1 MGAITLVNA
10 IASGKGAT
18 VSVELPTTAKV
29 EVNEERGVWNVSMNG
44 RKQRSSLAEEAIRG
58 SIMICGMDPA
68 RYSGS
73 IETTTSAPV
82 SVGLKTSSS
91 SSVAIILA
99 TLSALG
105 TSSYEPE
112 EVARCS
118 ASAALAAGV
127 SVTGA
132 MDDAASCLLGGT
144 NFTDNSRMKIV
155 SSAPL
160 GRRLPVIITV
170 PQRKSLRSSVEVNY
184 VRRFSKISQ
193 SIFSLGRLGKIW
205 KAMTLNGLLY
215 CSIYGYPPIDAL
227 QAMEAGA
234 LGASLSGTGP
244 AVAAVFED
252 RKEAE
257 RLARVWEEGGS
268 KVIRTETSDGGA
280 TFGN

>member
-18 VSVELPTTAKV
+18 VSVELPTTARV
-29 EVNEERGVWNVSMNG
+29 EINEERGGWNVFMNG
-44 RKQRSSLAEEAIRG
+44 RKQRSSLAMEAIRG
-58 SIMICGMDPA
+58 SIKICGKDPA

-73 IETTTSAPV
+73 VETTTSAAAG
-82 SVGLKTSSS
+82 VGLKTSSS

-99 TLSALG
+99 VLSALG
-105 TSSYEPE
+105 VSSYEPE

-118 ASAALAAGV
+118 ASSALAAGV

-132 MDDAASCLLGGT
+132 MDDAASCLLGGM
-144 NFTDNSRMKIV
+144 NFADNSGMKIV
-155 SSAPL
+155 SSAPV

-170 PQRKSLRSSVEVNY
+170 PPRKSRRASVEVNY

-193 SIFSLGRLGKIW
+193 SIFSLGRQGKIW

-227 QAMEAGA
+227 QAMEGGA
-234 LGASLSGTGP
+234 LGAGLSGTGP

-257 RLARVWEEGGS
+257 QLARVWEEGGS

>member
-18 VSVELPTTAKV
+18 VSVELPTTARV
-29 EVNEERGVWNVSMNG
+29 EINEERGGWNVFMNG
-44 RKQRSSLAEEAIRG
+44 RKQRSSLAMEAIQG
-58 SIMICGMDPA
+58 SIKICGKDPA

-73 IETTTSAPV
+73 VETTTSAAAG
-82 SVGLKTSSS
+82 VGLKTSSS
-91 SSVAIILA
+91 SSVAVILA
-99 TLSALG
+99 VLSALG
-105 TSSYEPE
+105 VSSYEPE

-118 ASAALAAGV
+118 ASSALAAGV

-132 MDDAASCLLGGT
+132 MDDAASCLLGGM
-144 NFTDNSRMKIV
+144 NFADNSGMKIV
-155 SSAPL
+155 SSAPV

-170 PQRKSLRSSVEVNY
+170 PPRKSRRASVEVNY

-193 SIFSLGRLGKIW
+193 SIFSLGRQGKIW

-227 QAMEAGA
+227 QAMEGGA
-234 LGASLSGTGP
+234 LGAGLSGTGP

-252 RKEAE
+252 RKDAK

>member
-18 VSVELPTTAKV
+18 VSVELPTTARV
-29 EVNEERGVWNVSMNG
+29 EINEERGGWNVFMNG
-44 RKQRSSLAEEAIRG
+44 RKQRSSLAMEAIQG
-58 SIMICGMDPA
+58 SIKICGKDPA

-73 IETTTSAPV
+73 VETTTSAAAG
-82 SVGLKTSSS
+82 VGLKTSSS
-91 SSVAIILA
+91 SSVAVILA
-99 TLSALG
+99 VLSALG
-105 TSSYEPE
+105 VSSYEPE

-118 ASAALAAGV
+118 ASSALAAGV

-132 MDDAASCLLGGT
+132 MDDAASCLLGGM
-144 NFTDNSRMKIV
+144 NFADNSGMKIV
-155 SSAPL
+155 SSAPV

-170 PQRKSLRSSVEVNY
+170 PPRKSRRASVEVNY

-193 SIFSLGRLGKIW
+193 SIFSLGRQGKIW

-227 QAMEAGA
+227 QAMEGGA
-234 LGASLSGTGP
+234 LGAGLSGTGP

-257 RLARVWEEGGS
+257 QLARVWEEGGS

>member
-1 MGAITLVNA
+1 MVNA

-18 VSVELPTTAKV
+18 VSVELPTTARA
-29 EVNEERGVWNVSMNG
+29 EINEERGGWNVFMNG
-44 RKQRSSLAEEAIRG
+44 RKQRSSLAMEAIRG
-58 SIMICGMDPA
+58 SIKICGKDPA

-73 IETTTSAPV
+73 VETTTSAAAG
-82 SVGLKTSSS
+82 VGLKTSSS

-99 TLSALG
+99 VLSALG
-105 TSSYEPE
+105 VSSYEPE

-118 ASAALAAGV
+118 ASSALAAGV

-132 MDDAASCLLGGT
+132 MDDAASCLLGGM
-144 NFTDNSRMKIV
+144 NFADNSGMKIV
-155 SSAPL
+155 SSAPV

-170 PQRKSLRSSVEVNY
+170 PPRKSRRASVEVNY

-193 SIFSLGRLGKIW
+193 SIFSLGRQGKIW

-227 QAMEAGA
+227 QAMEGGA
-234 LGASLSGTGP
+234 LGAGLSGTGP

-257 RLARVWEEGGS
+257 QLARVWEEGGS

>member
-18 VSVELPTTAKV
+18 VSVELPTTARA
-29 EVNEERGVWNVSMNG
+29 EINEERGGWNVFMNG
-44 RKQRSSLAEEAIRG
+44 RKQRSSLAMEAIRG
-58 SIMICGMDPA
+58 SIKICGKDPA

-73 IETTTSAPV
+73 VETTTSAAAG
-82 SVGLKTSSS
+82 VGLKTSSS

-99 TLSALG
+99 VLSALG
-105 TSSYEPE
+105 VSSYEPE

-118 ASAALAAGV
+118 ASSTLAAGV

-132 MDDAASCLLGGT
+132 MDDAASCLLGGM
-144 NFTDNSRMKIV
+144 NFADNSGMKIV
-155 SSAPL
+155 SSAPV

-170 PQRKSLRSSVEVNY
+170 PPRKSRRASVEVNY

-193 SIFSLGRLGKIW
+193 SIFSLGRQGKIW

-227 QAMEAGA
+227 QAMEGGA
-234 LGASLSGTGP
+234 LGAGLSGTGP

-257 RLARVWEEGGS
+257 QLARVWEEGGS

>member
-1 MGAITLVNA
+1 MVNA

-18 VSVELPTTAKV
+18 VSVGLPTTAKV
-29 EVNEERGVWNVSMNG
+29 EVNEHIGWWKVSMNG
-44 RKQRSSLAEEAIRG
+44 RRQTSSLAVEAIRG
-58 SIMICGMDPA
+58 AIGICGKDPA
-68 RYSGS
+68 GYSGS
-73 IETTTSAPV
+73 IETTTTAAV
-82 SVGLKTSSS
+82 GVGLKTSSS

-105 TSSYEPE
+105 VSSYEPE

-118 ASAALAAGV
+118 ASSALTAGV

-132 MDDAASCLLGGT
+132 MDDAASSLLGGT

-155 SSAPL
+155 SSAPV
-160 GRRLPVIITV
+160 GRRLPVIIMV
-170 PQRKSLRSSVEVNY
+170 PTRKSRRASVEVNY

-193 SIFSLGRLGKIW
+193 SIFSLGRQGKIW

-227 QAMEAGA
+227 QAMEGGA
-234 LGASLSGTGP
+234 LGAGLSGTGP

-257 RLARVWEEGGS
+257 QLARVWEEGGS

>member
-1 MGAITLVNA
+1 MVNA

-18 VSVELPTTAKV
+18 VSVELPTTARV
-29 EVNEERGVWNVSMNG
+29 EINEERGGWNVFMNG
-44 RKQRSSLAEEAIRG
+44 RKQRSSLAMEAIQG
-58 SIMICGMDPA
+58 SIKICGKDPA

-73 IETTTSAPV
+73 VETTTSAAAG
-82 SVGLKTSSS
+82 VGLKTSSS
-91 SSVAIILA
+91 SSVAVILA
-99 TLSALG
+99 VLSALG
-105 TSSYEPE
+105 VSSYEPE

-118 ASAALAAGV
+118 ASSALAAGV

-132 MDDAASCLLGGT
+132 MDDAASCLLGGM
-144 NFTDNSRMKIV
+144 NFADNSGMKIV
-155 SSAPL
+155 SSAPV

-170 PQRKSLRSSVEVNY
+170 PPRKSRRASVEVNY

-193 SIFSLGRLGKIW
+193 SIFSLGRQGKIW

-227 QAMEAGA
+227 QAMEGGA
-234 LGASLSGTGP
+234 LGAGLSGTGP

-257 RLARVWEEGGS
+257 QLARVWEEGGS

>member
-18 VSVELPTTAKV
+18 VSVGLPTTAKV
-29 EVNEERGVWNVSMNG
+29 EVNEERGEWNVLMNG
-44 RKQRSSLAEEAIRG
+44 RKQRSSLAIEAIRG
-58 SIMICGMDPA
+58 AIGICGKDPA

-73 IETTTSAPV
+73 IETTTSAAV
-82 SVGLKTSSS
+82 GVGLKTSSS

-99 TLSALG
+99 ALSALG
-105 TSSYEPE
+105 MSSYEPE

-118 ASAALAAGV
+118 ASSALAAGV

-155 SSAPL
+155 SSAPV
-160 GRRLPVIITV
+160 GRRLPVIITL
-170 PQRKSLRSSVEVNY
+170 PPRKSRKSSVEVNY
-184 VRRFSKISQ
+184 IRKFSKISQ
-193 SIFSLGRLGKIW
+193 SIFNLGRQGQIW

-234 LGASLSGTGP
+234 LGAGLSGTGP

-252 RKEAE
+252 RKDAE

>member
-1 MGAITLVNA
+1 MVNA

-18 VSVELPTTAKV
+18 VSVELPTTARV
-29 EVNEERGVWNVSMNG
+29 EINEERGGWNVFMNG
-44 RKQRSSLAEEAIRG
+44 RKQRSSLAMEAIRG
-58 SIMICGMDPA
+58 SIKICGKDPA

-73 IETTTSAPV
+73 VETTTSAAAG
-82 SVGLKTSSS
+82 VGLKTSSS

-99 TLSALG
+99 VLSALG
-105 TSSYEPE
+105 VSSYEPE

-118 ASAALAAGV
+118 ASSTLAAGV

-132 MDDAASCLLGGT
+132 MDDAASCLLGGM
-144 NFTDNSRMKIV
+144 NFADNSGMKIV
-155 SSAPL
+155 SSAPV

-170 PQRKSLRSSVEVNY
+170 PPRKSRRASVEVNY

-193 SIFSLGRLGKIW
+193 SIFSLGRQGKIW

-227 QAMEAGA
+227 QAMEGGA
-234 LGASLSGTGP
+234 LGAGLSGTGP

-257 RLARVWEEGGS
+257 QLARVWEEGGS